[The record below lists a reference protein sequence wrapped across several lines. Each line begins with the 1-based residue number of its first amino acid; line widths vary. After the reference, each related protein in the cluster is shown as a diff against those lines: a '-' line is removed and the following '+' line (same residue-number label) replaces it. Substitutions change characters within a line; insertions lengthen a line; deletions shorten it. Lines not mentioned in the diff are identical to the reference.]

1 MTGPTT
7 APFTVAGAPR
17 GIRPAGGVDRT
28 AGGGPTASADN
39 GFPVT
44 EAEVVQR
51 GHAPREFHCWRLLST
66 VIRLIR
72 KDSHV

>member
-1 MTGPTT
+1 M
-7 APFTVAGAPR
+7 AGAPR
-17 GIRPAGGVDRT
+17 SIQPAGGGDRT
-28 AGGGPTASADN
+28 AGGAPGPTASAHN

-44 EAEVVQR
+44 EAEVVQL
-51 GHAPREFHCWRLLST
+51 GHAPRVFHCWRLLST